1 MYNNGVIGN
10 IPTPIHYLK
19 VFSISR
25 YLLLLYIFFF
35 GRETLSFWHISRF
48 IRYE

>member
-25 YLLLLYIFFF
+25 YFLFFF
-35 GRETLSFWHISRF
+35 ILFYLGRGTLSF
-48 IRYE
+48 